1 MYKDFSLYKL
11 MRLNK
16 LLAFAV
22 RMEVLNNKKIIKKK
36 QIHTDNFGGD
46 NPKTLIEV
54 LYRISVT
61 LCL

>member
-11 MRLNK
+11 MRLNE

-22 RMEVLNNKKIIKKK
+22 RMEVLIKKKENKK

-54 LYRISVT
+54 FYHISVT